1 MDFTCEKKE
10 LQNGIAAV
18 EKIVTTRSTL
28 PIIGNIL
35 FEVSKSGI
43 KLSANNLEMGI
54 ELKVPAK
61 VIKEGAA
68 LLPAKTLTGIVA
80 KLPNATISFIM
91 GEEGRIRISY
101 GESHFNIHSLPPDE
115 FPVLPKVKGQTEFS
129 IGPEIFASMIRQTI
143 FSVSESEDKYV
154 LTGGL
159 LEYGKGA
166 TGDSSTI
173 RLIATDGY
181 RLAKRAEKIKLE
193 GIKPGK
199 VIVPAKTL
207 QELLRILD
215 MKKDEDELKITIAH
229 DQIAFRLGDAYLVSR
244 LIQGAFPDY
253 KQVIPKKSTTKI
265 ILEKK
270 SFQEA
275 AERSAIIAQGSA
287 NIVRLEIKG
296 KKLQLTANTPDVGA
310 IQELVEADVKGG
322 SKAQVAFNIR
332 LITDMLKVVSSDKVI
347 LELTEAL
354 GPGQIR
360 QDGESDYLYI
370 VMPIR
375 TQEVG

>member
-1 MDFTCEKKE
+1 
-10 LQNGIAAV
+10 
-18 EKIVTTRSTL
+18 
-28 PIIGNIL
+28 
-35 FEVSKSGI
+35 
-43 KLSANNLEMGI
+43 
-54 ELKVPAK
+54 
-61 VIKEGAA
+61 
-68 LLPAKTLTGIVA
+68 
-80 KLPNATISFIM
+80 
-91 GEEGRIRISY
+91 
-101 GESHFNIHSLPPDE
+101 
-115 FPVLPKVKGQTEFS
+115 
-129 IGPEIFASMIRQTI
+129 
-143 FSVSESEDKYV
+143 
-154 LTGGL
+154 
-159 LEYGKGA
+159 
-166 TGDSSTI
+166 
-173 RLIATDGY
+173 
-181 RLAKRAEKIKLE
+181 
-193 GIKPGK
+193 
-199 VIVPAKTL
+199 
-207 QELLRILD
+207 

>member
-159 LEYGKGA
+159 LEYGKV
-166 TGDSSTI
+166 
-173 RLIATDGY
+173 LP
-181 RLAKRAEKIKLE
+181 E
-193 GIKPGK
+193 
-199 VIVPAKTL
+199 
-207 QELLRILD
+207 
-215 MKKDEDELKITIAH
+215 
-229 DQIAFRLGDAYLVSR
+229 
-244 LIQGAFPDY
+244 
-253 KQVIPKKSTTKI
+253 
-265 ILEKK
+265 
-270 SFQEA
+270 
-275 AERSAIIAQGSA
+275 IAQ
-287 NIVRLEIKG
+287 L
-296 KKLQLTANTPDVGA
+296 
-310 IQELVEADVKGG
+310 
-322 SKAQVAFNIR
+322 
-332 LITDMLKVVSSDKVI
+332 
-347 LELTEAL
+347 
-354 GPGQIR
+354 
-360 QDGESDYLYI
+360 
-370 VMPIR
+370 
-375 TQEVG
+375 